1 MFEQLEKLGLT
12 AGESKVYIALL
23 KRGPSK
29 VGDVVK
35 ESGVSYS
42 KVYDVLERLSGKG
55 LASEIIINGIKQY
68 RAVEPYRLAEF
79 LAKREQEVAEQKK
92 IFSSLLPDLQKISK
106 DQGRSRAEV
115 FVGFEGLK
123 TAYQILLEQKGKV
136 LRFFYIPHDEKAAA
150 FFQRLYPKIAEA
162 KIEMRGIG
170 MVAPAKGLP
179 SYLKIR
185 TVSFPVPGTIDMIG
199 DKVLILS
206 WSDTPT
212 AVLIHSAEI
221 AKHFEEYFDGVW
233 AKAK

>member
-1 MFEQLEKLGLT
+1 MHNQLEKLGLT
-12 AGESKVYIALL
+12 PGESKVYLALL

-42 KVYDVLERLSGKG
+42 KVYDVLERLVGKG
-55 LASEIIINGIKQY
+55 LASEVLINGIKQY
-68 RAVEPYRLAEF
+68 RALEPYRLSEL
-79 LAKREQEVAEQKK
+79 LAKRENEIAEQKK

-106 DQGRSRAEV
+106 DQGRSSAEV

-123 TAYQILLEQKGKV
+123 TAYEILLEEKGKI
-136 LRFFYIPHDEKAAA
+136 LRFFYPPHDEKAAT
-150 FFQRLYPKIAEA
+150 FFQRLYPKMVEA

-170 MVAPAKGLP
+170 TVAPVNKLP
-179 SYLKIR
+179 VNIKIR
-185 TVSFPVPGTIDMIG
+185 TVSFPVPGTIDVIG

-212 AVLIHSAEI
+212 AVLIHSVEI

-233 AKAK
+233 SKAK

>member
-1 MFEQLEKLGLT
+1 MHDQLEKLGLT
-12 AGESKVYIALL
+12 PGESKVYIALL

-42 KVYDVLERLSGKG
+42 KVYDVLERLTTKG
-55 LASEIIINGIKQY
+55 LASEITINGTKQY
-68 RAVEPYRLAEF
+68 RAVEPYRLSEF
-79 LAKREQEVAEQKK
+79 LAKREHEVTQQKN
-92 IFSSLLPDLQKISK
+92 ILASLLPDLLQISK

-115 FVGFEGLK
+115 FIGFEGLK
-123 TAYQILLEQKGKV
+123 TAYEILLEQKDLI
-136 LRFFYIPHDEKAAA
+136 LRFFYPPHDEKAAV
-150 FFQRLYPKIAEA
+150 FYQRLYPKLAEA

-170 MVAPAKGLP
+170 TTPPTNKL
-179 SYLKIR
+179 SSHIKIR
-185 TVSFPVPGTIDMIG
+185 TVSFPVPGTIDVIA
-199 DKVLILS
+199 DKTLILS

-221 AKHFEEYFDGVW
+221 AKHFQEYFDGVW